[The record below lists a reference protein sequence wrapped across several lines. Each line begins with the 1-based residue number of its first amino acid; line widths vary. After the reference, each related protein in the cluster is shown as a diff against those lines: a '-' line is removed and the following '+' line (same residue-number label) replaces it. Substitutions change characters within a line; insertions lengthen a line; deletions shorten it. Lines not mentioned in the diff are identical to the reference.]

1 MLTTTSGQ
9 QLTSSSPRRLR
20 NREIS
25 PRSGTVSL
33 IIVNYNSGN
42 FLLACVSS
50 ALSQVDEVVVVDN
63 ASRDHSLLQLEAAF
77 LSEPKL
83 LVVRNRKNLGF
94 AAGCNIGSK
103 QVTGKY
109 SLFLNPDCVL
119 EPGSVKQ
126 LLETLERYP
135 DVGMVGGLLLNPN
148 GTEQPGGRR
157 AVPTPWRSFVRAF
170 GLSRFADRWP
180 RLFFDFHLHKQP
192 LPTHP
197 IEVEAISG
205 ACMLVRRAAMH
216 DVGHWDEGY
225 FLHCE
230 DLDLSMALQGKG
242 WKIMFVP
249 EARIVHDK
257 GGCSRSRPLFVEWYK
272 HRGMMRFY
280 RKFFQ
285 HQYPGPLMWLV
296 ALGIWLRFGLV
307 ASYLSAGLILRHLQ
321 AQRG

>member
-9 QLTSSSPRRLR
+9 QLTLSSPCRSR

-25 PRSGTVSL
+25 SRSGTVSL
-33 IIVNYNSGN
+33 IIVNYNACDCIV
-42 FLLACVSS
+42 ACVSS
-50 ALSQVDEVVVVDN
+50 ALSQVDEVIVVDN
-63 ASRDHSLLQLEAAF
+63 ASNDNSLAKLEAQF
-77 LSEPKL
+77 SGDRRLKI
-83 LVVRNRKNLGF
+83 VRNRENLGF
-94 AAGCNIGSK
+94 AAGCNIGADHS
-103 QVTGKY
+103 TGSY
-109 SLFLNPDCVL
+109 LFFLNPDCAL
-119 EPGSVKQ
+119 APDSVKHLVRVLDDRQ
-126 LLETLERYP
+126 N
-135 DVGMVGGLLLNPN
+135 VGMVGGLLLNPN

-180 RLFFDFHLHKQP
+180 RLFFDFNLHEQP

-205 ACMLVRRAAMH
+205 ACMLVRRAAMQS
-216 DVGHWDEGY
+216 VGRWDEGY

-230 DLDLSMALQGKG
+230 DLDFSMTLRGKG

-249 EARIVHDK
+249 DARIVHDK
-257 GGCSRSRPLFVEWYK
+257 GGCSRSRPIFVEWHK

-296 ALGIWLRFGLV
+296 AFGIWLRFGLV
-307 ASYLSAGLILRHLQ
+307 ASYHSASYALRHLGI
-321 AQRG
+321 QRG